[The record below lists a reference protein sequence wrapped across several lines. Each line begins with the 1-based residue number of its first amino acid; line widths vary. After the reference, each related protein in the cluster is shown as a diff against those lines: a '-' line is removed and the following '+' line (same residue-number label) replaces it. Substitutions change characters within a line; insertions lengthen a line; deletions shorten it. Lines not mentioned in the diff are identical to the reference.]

1 MANKN
6 LQTIKAPMPTES
18 SVVDVAII
26 GAGIV
31 GLAAGVA
38 LKSAGYAVTIVD
50 AQPQSQPQA
59 EAKSIASQK
68 DWDSRVYA
76 LSPSNIAWL
85 IELGVW
91 QYVVLNRVAEMRHMS
106 LKFVEYTPSGGLN
119 FSKELQPL
127 VLSAEE
133 ANQAHLG
140 CIIEARHLK
149 QALMM
154 QLAALGVPALF
165 NTRCERI
172 DLSASHDAYATLS
185 VRSAENTSSIAAKLL
200 IGADGAQSWVRST
213 LNIGLQ
219 KKAYAQTAILA
230 NFIVEKPHGDV
241 AYQWFYTKA
250 LSDAATTDQSAIDH
264 RATDESIADGL
275 LTRNAIL
282 AWLPLP
288 SQNNVHRISI
298 VWSLANEDAAVL
310 MQMPEETF
318 TLAVQAA
325 GEQTLGKMQLEG
337 IRVQHPLSFLKADVM
352 TQGNAILMGDAAH
365 TIHPM
370 AGQGMNLGLRDVKE
384 LMTVLAA
391 KQSVQAIN
399 DAQLLKAYTRKRK
412 CDVLNMQLLTDG
424 LFELMANEVA
434 PLKKVRQW
442 GFSATKMLAIKRL
455 LVSNATQ
462 Y

>member
-1 MANKN
+1 MANSAMQI
-6 LQTIKAPMPTES
+6 LDSSVSTES
-18 SVVDVAII
+18 SAVDVAIV
-26 GAGIV
+26 GAGII

-38 LKSAGYAVTIVD
+38 LKSAGYAVIIVD
-50 AQPQSQPQA
+50 AQP
-59 EAKSIASQK
+59 KSESKPLANAN

-76 LSPSNIAWL
+76 LSPSNITWL
-85 IELGVW
+85 TQLGVW
-91 QYVVLNRVAEMRHMS
+91 QHVEMSRVAEMRHMS
-106 LKFVEYTPSGGLN
+106 LKFVEYTAPGGLD
-119 FSKELQPL
+119 FSKELHPL

-149 QALMM
+149 QALMT
-154 QLAALGVPALF
+154 QLAALCVPALF
-165 NTRCERI
+165 NTRCESI
-172 DLSASHDAYATLS
+172 GLPVQHTHVDGTLL
-185 VRSAENTSSIAAKLL
+185 VKAAEKTTAIKAKLF
-200 IGADGAQSWVRST
+200 IAADGAQSWVRST

-219 KKAYAQTAILA
+219 KKSYAQTAIVA
-230 NFIVEKPHGDV
+230 NFIVEKPHGEV
-241 AYQWFYTKA
+241 AYQWFYTQSLSNANTQAEQKA
-250 LSDAATTDQSAIDH
+250 VDCQ
-264 RATDESIADGL
+264 
-275 LTRNAIL
+275 LTKNAIL

-288 SQNNVHRISI
+288 SHNNVHRISM
-298 VWSLANEDAAVL
+298 VWSLANEDADVL
-310 MQMPEETF
+310 MHMSEDAF
-318 TLAVQAA
+318 TAAVQAA
-325 GEQTLGKMQLEG
+325 GEHALGKIQLEG
-337 IRVQHPLSFLKADVM
+337 SRVQHPLNLLKTEVM

-442 GFSATKMLAIKRL
+442 GFSATKMSAIKRL